1 MKRYLLCLTMLCLS
15 VCACAVTVDN
25 VTVQAAGVPSNVV
38 KKHFR
43 LQPGKVF
50 NEKEYEKAKEKIQS
64 TRIYKDVEFIETKR
78 KDGVDIHIKA
88 DGRTYVL
95 PTVFGLSGSKHSFG
109 VSVSAGN
116 VFGKGEDFFFSIGTS
131 RDGFGTHGQASWN
144 GHSVDISYQHL
155 NFNQRLYEGGW
166 VSAPGIFTTTD
177 DKNKHQS
184 TLLQDIHGRQDDFYV
199 SYRYALSSL
208 WSVSLTPEYEYYRYQ
223 DDLLDSGNH
232 SHITFG
238 VRYADKVH
246 PSMDMRGLD
255 GMEKLEKKDMLRD
268 LPHVITGKLAELTY
282 TTGGKWTGSD
292 YTIDKISLE
301 GSYLWELKSR
311 HLIAL
316 FGKAQRA
323 FSAPFSSQIRSSDLL
338 FGMGMY
344 DREQRGKGGVSAGV
358 SLTYFLI
365 RNRTGI
371 LSIAPFYEQAYITSG
386 GNSYRPHS
394 GVGATLVYRLWMIPI
409 PISFNFTHN
418 LNEGS
423 HHIGC
428 KVGGKF

>member
-1 MKRYLLCLTMLCLS
+1 MKKYLLSLMIFLMS
-15 VCACAVTVDN
+15 VWACAVTVDK
-25 VTVQAAGVPSNVV
+25 VTVQATGVPSDAV

-43 LQPGKVF
+43 LQPGKLF
-50 NEKEYEKAKEKIQS
+50 NEKEYYKAKEELQS
-64 TRIYKDVEFIETKR
+64 TRIFKDIEFLETKR

-88 DGRTYVL
+88 DGRSYVL
-95 PTVFGLSGSKHSFG
+95 PTVFGLSGNKHAFG
-109 VSVSAGN
+109 ASVSAGN

-131 RDGFGTHGQASWN
+131 RDGFATHGQANWN
-144 GHSVDISYQHL
+144 NHSVDIAYTHL

-166 VSAPGIFTTTD
+166 MSAPGIFTTSD
-177 DKNKHQS
+177 DKNKHNS
-184 TLLQDIHGRQDDFYV
+184 TLLQDIHGIQDDFFI
-199 SYRYALSSL
+199 SYRYSISSL
-208 WSVSLTPEYEYYRYQ
+208 WSISLAPEYEYYRYK
-223 DDLLDSGNH
+223 DDMLDSGNH
-232 SHITFG
+232 SHIAFG

-282 TTGGKWTGSD
+282 TTGGRLTGSD
-292 YTIDKISLE
+292 YAIDKISLE

-316 FGKAQRA
+316 FAKGQKA

-338 FGMGMY
+338 FGMGLY
-344 DREQRGKGGVSAGV
+344 DREQRGKAGVSVGI
-358 SLTYFLI
+358 SLTYFLV

-394 GVGATLVYRLWMIPI
+394 GVGATVVYRLWSIPL